1 MEWASLPIWFSDV
14 PLNSRNCYQCII
26 LSWKEKGKS
35 VYFFWRQQYD
45 LCKIVSA
52 FPWNKVSVGGKNDV
66 WQKQERRST
75 DMFRLWAKEF
85 ENNHMIKDLVIE
97 DGSDDTRTHKVFR
110 ALDEICDQFDLGK
123 PIWLDAT
130 VQDFKR
136 HDKARFTQDNFIE
149 TIDFDYLE
157 IHVIEED

>member
-1 MEWASLPIWFSDV
+1 MISVRLPLHADSAG
-14 PLNSRNCYQCII
+14 Q
-26 LSWKEKGKS
+26 
-35 VYFFWRQQYD
+35 FWQQEG
-45 LCKIVSA
+45 SA
-52 FPWNKVSVGGKNDV
+52 V
-66 WQKQERRST
+66 
-75 DMFRLWAKEF
+75 MFRIWAKEF
-85 ENNHMIKDLVIE
+85 ENNHMIKDLVVE

-110 ALDEICDQFDLGK
+110 ALDEICSQFDLGK

-130 VQDFKR
+130 IQDFKR